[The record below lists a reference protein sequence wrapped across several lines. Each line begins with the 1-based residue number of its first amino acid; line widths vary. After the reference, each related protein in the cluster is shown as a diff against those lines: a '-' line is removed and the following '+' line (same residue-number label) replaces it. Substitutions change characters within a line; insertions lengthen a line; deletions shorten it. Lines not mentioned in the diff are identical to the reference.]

1 MVFTTTRSRT
11 KCTQFLLD
19 PSLAVLFLQLSS
31 ANIECSCCS
40 HDDAAAVTNH
50 IAVYKVQE
58 AQYWSSKHFAH
69 KLCCMLAW
77 LSCPCSFQALMI
89 NAAVAVMTTL
99 VLREMQEA
107 QIQSFEEDP
116 QALQDACDVAAF
128 VFDGSNI
135 ASFKAAQDL
144 LLKLA
149 QLADDTIP
157 CVLIA
162 AKDDL
167 GISMVI
173 SALVNPLN
181 RLRAILPFMLC
192 MLHHVANLF
201 VLCSQ
206 CVFYYYSA
214 PSTDELT
221 LGKRGTAPLFL
232 IAAARWL
239 WTYHLSLFGA
249 AQIQHKCCVLCVAYS
264 PCLLHTALLDI
275 HLQ

>member
-1 MVFTTTRSRT
+1 
-11 KCTQFLLD
+11 
-19 PSLAVLFLQLSS
+19 
-31 ANIECSCCS
+31 
-40 HDDAAAVTNH
+40 
-50 IAVYKVQE
+50 
-58 AQYWSSKHFAH
+58 
-69 KLCCMLAW
+69 
-77 LSCPCSFQALMI
+77 
-89 NAAVAVMTTL
+89 MTTL

-135 ASFKAAQDL
+135 ESFKAAQDL

-181 RLRAILPFMLC
+181 RLRAILTC
-192 MLHHVANLF
+192 MFASCCSSCGVCHNVCSVNALLQAPYDVGF
-201 VLCSQ
+201 GKVQYSTVVLDSCS
-206 CVFYYYSA
+206 
-214 PSTDELT
+214 
-221 LGKRGTAPLFL
+221 
-232 IAAARWL
+232 RWL
-239 WTYHLSLFGA
+239 
-249 AQIQHKCCVLCVAYS
+249 
-264 PCLLHTALLDI
+264 
-275 HLQ
+275 